1 MNRLKGRVKNLE
13 KKVRG
18 NRKMPI
24 TIKMIYVGDDNWPK
38 HETIVKEKYLA
49 EHGTLDG
56 LMIVKHRIPEPLPL
70 PAVYRT
76 SVRGDNNQT

>member
-38 HETIVKEKYLA
+38 HETIVKEK
-49 EHGTLDG
+49 
-56 LMIVKHRIPEPLPL
+56 
-70 PAVYRT
+70 
-76 SVRGDNNQT
+76 